1 MAGILFTGTA
11 RNEVEQEFYAEIDAS
26 DGWTVRPE
34 WSSMEELLNEQYGP
48 SSSLAAPAMGYYT
61 NNTAVRAVQ
70 FPDSYELVI
79 LRRDY
84 DKEEPPPSEP
94 DVSVFY

>member
-26 DGWTVRPE
+26 EGWTVRPE

-79 LRRDY
+79 LRKDY
-84 DKEEPPPSEP
+84 DKEKPRSSEP
-94 DVSVFY
+94 DVGVVY

>member
-26 DGWTVRPE
+26 EGWTVRPE

-48 SSSLAAPAMGYYT
+48 SSSLAAPVEA
-61 NNTAVRAVQ
+61 R
-70 FPDSYELVI
+70 
-79 LRRDY
+79 
-84 DKEEPPPSEP
+84 EPHRSPSRP
-94 DVSVFY
+94 CRIR